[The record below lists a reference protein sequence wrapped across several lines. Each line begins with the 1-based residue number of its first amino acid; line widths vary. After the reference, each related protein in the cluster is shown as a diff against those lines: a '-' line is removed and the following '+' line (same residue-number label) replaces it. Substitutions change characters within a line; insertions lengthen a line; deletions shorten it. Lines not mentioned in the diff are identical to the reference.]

1 MQHQRLKQ
9 QDMMQHSLYHHLA
22 VLAAPQ
28 NRAFCE
34 GHLFFVSL
42 PISKEL
48 IAHIKK
54 DGTVLPRIGALI
66 EMNLE
71 FFAIDSQGFITN
83 NERALEELFGDEED
97 TRKGVACLNVMA
109 TCIATV
115 FASLRNR
122 AFKTLHVSHLLEGSE
137 WSEGRQQRRI
147 PSELESGERKSKLR
161 ISFASLSLSLSGLC
175 L

>member
-34 GHLFFVSL
+34 GHLFFFFSL

-54 DGTVLPRIGALI
+54 DGTVLPRIGAVI
-66 EMNLE
+66 
-71 FFAIDSQGFITN
+71 QGFITN
-83 NERALEELFGDEED
+83 NERALEDLFGDEED

-115 FASLRNR
+115 FASLR
-122 AFKTLHVSHLLEGSE
+122 
-137 WSEGRQQRRI
+137 
-147 PSELESGERKSKLR
+147 
-161 ISFASLSLSLSGLC
+161 
-175 L
+175 

>member
-22 VLAAPQ
+22 V
-28 NRAFCE
+28 
-34 GHLFFVSL
+34 L

-115 FASLRNR
+115 FASLRSIQNSPCFSSAGGKR
-122 AFKTLHVSHLLEGSE
+122 VE
-137 WSEGRQQRRI
+137 
-147 PSELESGERKSKLR
+147 
-161 ISFASLSLSLSGLC
+161 
-175 L
+175 

>member
-1 MQHQRLKQ
+1 MLSANFCLQKDEIFEKQNSNRLHRCAK
-9 QDMMQHSLYHHLA
+9 D
-22 VLAAPQ
+22 AAPEAQ
-28 NRAFCE
+28 TA
-34 GHLFFVSL
+34 GHDAALALPPPRCVSC
-42 PISKEL
+42 SSEL

-115 FASLRNR
+115 FASLRSIQNSPCFSS
-122 AFKTLHVSHLLEGSE
+122 AGGKQVE
-137 WSEGRQQRRI
+137 
-147 PSELESGERKSKLR
+147 
-161 ISFASLSLSLSGLC
+161 
-175 L
+175 